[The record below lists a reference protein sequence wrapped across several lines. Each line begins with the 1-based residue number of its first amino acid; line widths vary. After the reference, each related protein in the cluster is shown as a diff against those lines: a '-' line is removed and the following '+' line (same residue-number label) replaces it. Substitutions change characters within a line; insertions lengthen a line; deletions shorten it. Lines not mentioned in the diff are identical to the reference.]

1 MVQIYFI
8 RHGETDYNKL
18 GISQGH
24 KPVDI
29 NQKGIKQAIK
39 TGNYLHKYR
48 NNKPFDCI
56 ISSPLLRARSTA
68 LFIKDALNYKKTI
81 FYDPLLKELD
91 MGDYAGQHKKTR
103 KELLKT
109 LHEKLKSNYKDPIEY
124 QLNKQEIDEYMKIHF
139 NMETKHEALIRAKQF
154 KQKLKTKYSIYQ
166 KIIVV
171 CHGKIMSHIFESM
184 FHLPYQIPKT
194 DNMSYNNDTNCF
206 ISLVE
211 YNKLKHKFKML
222 TTPSNIHLDYTL

>member
-48 NNKPFDCI
+48 NKKPFDCI

-68 LFIKDALNYKKTI
+68 LFIKDALNFKKTI
-81 FYDPLLKELD
+81 FYDPLLKRIRYGRLCRST
-91 MGDYAGQHKKTR
+91 QKSKKRIT
-103 KELLKT
+103 
-109 LHEKLKSNYKDPIEY
+109 
-124 QLNKQEIDEYMKIHF
+124 Q
-139 NMETKHEALIRAKQF
+139 
-154 KQKLKTKYSIYQ
+154 
-166 KIIVV
+166 
-171 CHGKIMSHIFESM
+171 
-184 FHLPYQIPKT
+184 
-194 DNMSYNNDTNCF
+194 
-206 ISLVE
+206 
-211 YNKLKHKFKML
+211 
-222 TTPSNIHLDYTL
+222 NIT